1 MKEKVL
7 KMSSPA
13 KSARKSKRNK
23 PSAGAEA
30 EADGGAA
37 GEGNGVIVAC
47 LELDTKVLIL
57 QSLVSAT

>member
-13 KSARKSKRNK
+13 NSTRKSKRK
-23 PSAGAEA
+23 KASAGAEA
-30 EADGGAA
+30 EASVPEG
-37 GEGNGVIVAC
+37 GNGVTVAC